1 MRISGIFFLH
11 EIRIHLNA
19 QCMVPAG
26 CVAVSLEQLTE
37 HLKIDHKGPGSIC
50 SVFPVIYGD
59 FGAIKRQ
66 FCKFTLLQTGT
77 FGFSAHCDLK
87 NKEKKTNTPNLPK
100 ASSGPPAASPADGT
114 DPALLIQVH
123 RSWPKPRRCSKAE
136 LSSP

>member
-1 MRISGIFFLH
+1 MHISGIFFLH
-11 EIRIHLNA
+11 EIHIHLNA

-87 NKEKKTNTPNLPK
+87 NKEKKQHTQ
-100 ASSGPPAASPADGT
+100 PPQSQLRSPSRQPRRWDRSCPADPG
-114 DPALLIQVH
+114 AQVLAQA
-123 RSWPKPRRCSKAE
+123 SAV
-136 LSSP
+136 LQG

>member
-1 MRISGIFFLH
+1 MHISGIFFLH

-59 FGAIKRQ
+59 FGVIKRQ

-87 NKEKKTNTPNLPK
+87 NKEKKTTHPTSPK
-100 ASSGPPAASPADGT
+100 PAPVPQPPAPPMGQIL
-114 DPALLIQVH
+114 P
-123 RSWPKPRRCSKAE
+123 C
-136 LSSP
+136 